1 MSSVYA
7 FGAFELDP
15 EARRLTRDG
24 AVVTI
29 ADRHLGVLLA
39 LVTHAGSVLSKD
51 ALVEAGWQ
59 DVAVTD
65 NSLEQAVSALRRVI
79 GNAPDGLPCIQ
90 TVPRQ
95 GYRFISAVKKS
106 ASRASDDTLDALL
119 APHRAWVEGRAAL
132 ETLERD
138 GINRA
143 RAAFEQV
150 LRSVPA
156 QPAAHIGLANACALQ
171 FEMTRTDASPDAAAL
186 QTAVGHAREACRL
199 DPVSGEAWATL
210 GFVLERTGQRLDA
223 AAATRRAISLEPDNW
238 RHHLRLSYGS
248 WGEER
253 LRAAHRTLTLL
264 PGLPLAH
271 WLAATV
277 HVARQALDDAE
288 RELQAGIAAQR
299 AERGAQAWQ
308 SRFSAVGLHWLDG
321 LIALA
326 RGDDEG
332 ALAAFER
339 ELSVEPEGHLY
350 SRECAANTWYT
361 IGVLRQ
367 RQTRLAD
374 ARAAFAE
381 ALRRVPRHPTAL
393 VASAGLADVSGHGSV
408 PARPETRTAGGGSIE
423 ATFAAAAALA
433 LAGSTSD
440 ASRLVDT
447 ALAAAPPGTSAG
459 WTLPIEPLLDVRA
472 NPSVWAPPLARLR
485 TRAA

>member
-1 MSSVYA
+1 MPSVYA

-15 EARRLTRDG
+15 EARRLTRAG
-24 AVVTI
+24 APVTI
-29 ADRHLGVLLA
+29 ADRHLGVLLH
-39 LVTHAGSVLSKD
+39 LVAHAGRVLSKD
-51 ALVEAGWQ
+51 ALVDAAWR

-79 GNAPDGLPCIQ
+79 GNAPDGQPCIQ

-95 GYRFISAVKKS
+95 GYRFTAPVTRTV
-106 ASRASDDTLDALL
+106 SRASDVTLDALL

-143 RAAFEQV
+143 RAAFDEV
-150 LRSVPA
+150 LRSVPE

-171 FEMTRTDASPDAAAL
+171 FEMTRTDAVPDTVAL
-186 QTAVGHAREACRL
+186 QTAVSHAREACRL
-199 DPVSGEAWATL
+199 DPGSGEAWATL

-223 AAATRRAISLEPDNW
+223 AAAARRAISLEPDNW

-253 LRAAHRTLTLL
+253 LRAAHRTLTLV

-288 RELQAGIAAQR
+288 RELQAGIDFQR
-299 AERGAQAWQ
+299 IQRGTQDTP

-326 RGDDEG
+326 RGDEDG

-339 ELSVEPEGHLY
+339 ELASEGAGHLY
-350 SRECAANTWYT
+350 ARECAANTWYA

-381 ALRRVPRHPTAL
+381 ALQRVARHPMALLAGAALDNAVGHTGAPAPRAPTA
-393 VASAGLADVSGHGSV
+393 
-408 PARPETRTAGGGSIE
+408 PGGSIE
-423 ATFAAAAALA
+423 TTFATAAALA
-433 LAGSTSD
+433 MAGALED
-440 ASRLVDT
+440 ASRLVDA
-447 ALAAAPPGTSAG
+447 ALVAAPHGTSAG
-459 WTLPIEPLLDVRA
+459 WTLPVEPLLDVRA
-472 NPSVWAPPLARLR
+472 NPSIWAPPLARLR